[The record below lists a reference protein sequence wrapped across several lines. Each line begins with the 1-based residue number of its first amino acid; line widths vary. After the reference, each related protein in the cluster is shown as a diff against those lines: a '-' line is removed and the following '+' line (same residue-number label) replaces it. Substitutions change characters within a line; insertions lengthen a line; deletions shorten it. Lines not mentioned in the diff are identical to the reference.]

1 MRRLGPAL
9 PIGAMVLLVSSVFG
23 SGPAKGV
30 KVIANESQRRVDI
43 TIDGKPF
50 TSYIWP
56 TTLKKP
62 TLFPLVT
69 KDGVT
74 VTRGF
79 PLEPRPGE
87 RVDHPHHA
95 GLWFNYGSAN
105 GFDFWNNSD
114 AIKAENRSKMGDVV
128 FKKILNAR
136 SGSNSGE
143 LDVEATWVTG
153 QKQPILEQTTRYVF
167 SGRKDAR
174 VIDQIVTLKALERIV
189 FRDDKEGL
197 LGMRVAH
204 WLESPNEKGGVFTDA
219 SGRPT
224 QVAAAD
230 TTGAMGVYLTSE
242 GVKGDA
248 AWGTRGRWC
257 ALTGH
262 TGDHT
267 VTIGIFDH
275 PQNPGF
281 PTYWHARGYGLFA
294 ANPLGRSVFDP
305 KQPAFNFT
313 LEKDQTTTF
322 RYRVV
327 LYSRDEGVDEL
338 NGEADAFAAKY
349 K

>member
-1 MRRLGPAL
+1 
-9 PIGAMVLLVSSVFG
+9 
-23 SGPAKGV
+23 
-30 KVIANESQRRVDI
+30 
-43 TIDGKPF
+43 
-50 TSYIWP
+50 
-56 TTLKKP
+56 
-62 TLFPLVT
+62 
-69 KDGVT
+69 
-74 VTRGF
+74 
-79 PLEPRPGE
+79 
-87 RVDHPHHA
+87 
-95 GLWFNYGSAN
+95 
-105 GFDFWNNSD
+105 
-114 AIKAENRSKMGDVV
+114 
-128 FKKILNAR
+128 
-136 SGSNSGE
+136 
-143 LDVEATWVTG
+143 
-153 QKQPILEQTTRYVF
+153 
-167 SGRKDAR
+167 
-174 VIDQIVTLKALERIV
+174 
-189 FRDDKEGL
+189 
-197 LGMRVAH
+197 
-204 WLESPNEKGGVFTDA
+204 VFTDA